1 MTHERGF
8 AHDMKNFLGIIIGF
22 SDLLL
27 GEMPADDPRRADL
40 DEIRKAGESA
50 FALLENWSAAA
61 PGEDA
66 K

>member
-1 MTHERGF
+1 
-8 AHDMKNFLGIIIGF
+8 MKNFLGIIIGF

-40 DEIRKAGESA
+40 NEIRKAGEG
-50 FALLENWSAAA
+50 ALALMEKGSAAA
-61 PGEDA
+61 PGEDL